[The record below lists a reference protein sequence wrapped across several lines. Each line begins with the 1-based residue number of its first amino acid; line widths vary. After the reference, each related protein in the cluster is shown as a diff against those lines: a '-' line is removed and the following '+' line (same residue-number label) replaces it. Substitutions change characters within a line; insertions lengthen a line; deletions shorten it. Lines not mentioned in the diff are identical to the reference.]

1 MPKAKKNVKLKDQK
15 PIKDPKGGRRGHHHL
30 RGGSGSGRDP
40 DAGGGGGLLP

>member
-30 RGGSGSGRDP
+30 RGGTGRDP
-40 DAGGGGGLLP
+40 EPGGTGGLLP